1 MVLFLF
7 STADCARGQP
17 QVVSAEEAVQR
28 DAVGTGGDGEGDGQ
42 AVEALYPGQGGRGR
56 VAAAHALLQVARR
69 IFILI
74 FHLYAH
80 VFPIHTYVFDVLRP
94 YRA

>member
-1 MVLFLF
+1 MVFF

-74 FHLYAH
+74 FHLY
-80 VFPIHTYVFDVLRP
+80 TYTCIPHSYLRF
-94 YRA
+94 